1 MVSSQDITSFVCA
14 CGVPGAVWQ
23 EQHMELYSCW
33 NRTFPSDL
41 AGNQTW
47 RTITVFDGNK
57 YKLSMN
63 GYDSVMFL
71 ELDGRLER
79 GSGFQVT
86 FNEFVMLTAYR
97 LPAEH
102 SRPAMRQAAL
112 QPQRHQRGINM
123 INYSLKILP
132 VCCLACLQD
141 ISLPYARSCCQH
153 PRHLNFTLHDSWK
166 PIRNRISP
174 LIKFHSV
181 PLFKFLLKLT

>member
-1 MVSSQDITSFVCA
+1 MLVA
-14 CGVPGAVWQ
+14 CRELCGRNSTWNCTAAETGPSLLILLAIKHDGQ
-23 EQHMELYSCW
+23 SPCLMETNINYH
-33 NRTFPSDL
+33 
-41 AGNQTW
+41 
-47 RTITVFDGNK
+47 
-57 YKLSMN
+57 KLSMN

-86 FNEFVMLTAYR
+86 FSEFVMLTANR

-153 PRHLNFTLHDSWK
+153 PRHLNFTLLYSWK